1 MNKSNIKAAAIGVD
15 LGGTNLRLGIV
26 DQKGRILKSLKRP
39 TLAKEGKDRVINRI
53 IDLLREAI
61 EISTQL
67 SVEVKGICIGAP
79 GFLDIKRGIIIESPN
94 LPGWKDVALKK
105 EIEKR
110 AHFPSILI
118 QNDANGFTYGEWWK
132 GAGKGYNSMVGI
144 TLGTGV
150 GGGLILDKKIWLGE
164 DGAAGEIGHMIV
176 EPSGLKCQCGRYGCL
191 ESYSSGTGIV
201 NRAIMAL
208 KKGIN
213 SSLINR
219 AEGNFSLITSKM
231 VFEEAVA
238 GDGLSLNIME
248 EAGRYLGI
256 AVSSL
261 INILN
266 VYRFVIGGR
275 IAGAGDLILKPAREE
290 IFKRALNLSAK
301 GEVIIQA
308 SLEDD
313 AGIIGTA
320 GMVFESV
327 NRKTL
332 SSAT

>member
-1 MNKSNIKAAAIGVD
+1 MNKSNIKASAIGVD
-15 LGGTNLRLGIV
+15 LGGTNLRVGIV
-26 DQKGRILKSLKRP
+26 DQEGSILKSIKRP
-39 TLAKEGKDRVINRI
+39 TMAKEGKDKVINRI

-61 EISTQL
+61 EISNQL

-94 LPGWKDVALKK
+94 LPGWKDVALRE
-105 EIEKR
+105 EIQKR
-110 AHFPSILI
+110 TNFPLILI
-118 QNDANGFTYGEWWK
+118 QNDANGFTYGEWWR

-176 EPSGLKCQCGRYGCL
+176 EPYGLKCQCGRYGCL

-201 NRAIMAL
+201 NRTIMAL
-208 KKGIN
+208 QKGMN

-219 AEGNFSLITSKM
+219 VKGKFSLVKSKM

-238 GDGLSLNIME
+238 GDELSLNIME
-248 EAGRYLGI
+248 ETGRYLGI

-275 IAGAGDLILKPAREE
+275 VASAGDIILKSAREE
-290 IFKRALNLSAK
+290 ILKRAINLPAK
-301 GEVIIQA
+301 GEVIVEA
-308 SLEDD
+308 SLGDN

-320 GMVFESV
+320 GIILES
-327 NRKTL
+327 
-332 SSAT
+332 AY

>member
-1 MNKSNIKAAAIGVD
+1 MNKSNIKATAIGVD
-15 LGGTNLRLGIV
+15 LGGTNLRGGIV
-26 DQKGRILKSLKRP
+26 DQEGRILKSLKMP
-39 TLAKEGKDRVINRI
+39 TLAEDGKDEVINRI
-53 IDLLREAI
+53 VDLLTQLV
-61 EISTQL
+61 EISNQL
-67 SVEVKGICIGAP
+67 SGEVKGICIGTP
-79 GFLDIKRGIIIESPN
+79 GFLDIKRGIIRESPN
-94 LPGWKDVALKK
+94 LPGWKDVALGE
-105 EIEKR
+105 EIQKR
-110 AHFPSILI
+110 MPFPSISI
-118 QNDANGFTYGEWWK
+118 QNDANGFTYGEWWR

-150 GGGLILDKKIWLGE
+150 GGGLILNKKIWSGE
-164 DGAAGEIGHMIV
+164 DGAAGEIGHMVV

-201 NRAIMAL
+201 NRAVMAL

-213 SSLINR
+213 SSLLNR
-219 AEGNFSLITSKM
+219 IEGNFNLITSRM

-238 GDGLSLNIME
+238 GDKLSLNIME
-248 EAGRYLGI
+248 EAGKYLGI

-275 IAGAGDLILKPAREE
+275 VAGAGDLILKPAREE
-290 IFKRALNLSAK
+290 ILKRAINLPVK
-301 GEVIIQA
+301 EEVIVNA

-320 GMVFESV
+320 GIVFESV
-327 NRKTL
+327 
-332 SSAT
+332 S

>member
-1 MNKSNIKAAAIGVD
+1 
-15 LGGTNLRLGIV
+15 
-26 DQKGRILKSLKRP
+26 
-39 TLAKEGKDRVINRI
+39 
-53 IDLLREAI
+53 
-61 EISTQL
+61 
-67 SVEVKGICIGAP
+67 
-79 GFLDIKRGIIIESPN
+79 
-94 LPGWKDVALKK
+94 
-105 EIEKR
+105 
-110 AHFPSILI
+110 
-118 QNDANGFTYGEWWK
+118 
-132 GAGKGYNSMVGI
+132 
-144 TLGTGV
+144 
-150 GGGLILDKKIWLGE
+150 
-164 DGAAGEIGHMIV
+164 
-176 EPSGLKCQCGRYGCL
+176 
-191 ESYSSGTGIV
+191 
-201 NRAIMAL
+201 MAL